1 MFIGLVRHFKV
12 DSDTQIFMTSDDF
25 EEWVLKYDN
34 SDIKENKVE
43 IEHIKWDKCLSSD
56 LPRAV
61 KTSETIFKGEI
72 IKSKLLREV
81 PLSPI
86 FKTNIKLPYLF
97 WCITGRLAWNFQHK
111 SQIETKNDTQMR
123 ANEFLDYLNNESDS
137 NILIVCHGFFMRVLQ
152 NELKRRGFSG
162 QNIRNP
168 KNGALY
174 LYKK

>member
-12 DSDTQIFMTSDDF
+12 DYDTQVFMTSDDF
-25 EEWVLKYDN
+25 EKWVLKYDN
-34 SDIKENKVE
+34 SDIKENKIE
-43 IEHIKWDKCLSSD
+43 IEHIKWDKCFSSN
-56 LPRAV
+56 LPRAM

-81 PLSPI
+81 PLSAI
-86 FKTNIKLPYLF
+86 FKTNIKLPYIF

-111 SQIETKNDTQMR
+111 SQIETKKDTQRR
-123 ANEFLDYLNNESDS
+123 ANEFLDYLNNESYS

-152 NELKRRGFSG
+152 KELKRRGFSG
-162 QNIRNP
+162 QNIRNA
-168 KNGALY
+168 KNGTLY